1 MQFAR
6 CDSVGLP
13 NAHDKAGVSLKWWS
27 QGSAPTGLSAAHN
40 NHCIDSQKVSHVSW
54 EINMC
59 DTQLAFLHAPF
70 ITSRWYRHES
80 LRQGDNDEKN

>member
-1 MQFAR
+1 MLILTSEIKGHWLGLQDKLDSIPAVQFAR

-40 NHCIDSQKVSHVSW
+40 NHCIDSQ
-54 EINMC
+54 EGQPC
-59 DTQLAFLHAPF
+59 EL
-70 ITSRWYRHES
+70 
-80 LRQGDNDEKN
+80 GD